1 MTTLAAVLLL
11 AAQAAPPAPAAELA
25 AAIAS
30 EWEFRLRE
38 DPLTAT
44 AVGDHRYDDRLPSL
58 TPADLER
65 RDRFRRALLAR
76 LRAIDGAALSAE
88 DRVNRDMLARELEEA
103 VADHGFGG
111 HRMPW
116 NADSGFHTALAQIPE
131 QMTFAT
137 VRDYERYIA
146 RLRAMPGYVRQQIA
160 LLREGVRAG
169 FTVPRAVL
177 EGFDG
182 TIRAHVVD
190 DPARSV
196 FHAPFAA
203 MPAAI
208 ADRDRARL
216 RAEGALAVR
225 EGAVAAYRELL
236 AFYEDEYLPGA
247 RATVGAS
254 ELPRGREYYAF
265 LVKSYTTL
273 DVTPEEVHRIGLS
286 EVARIRAEMDAVM
299 RRTGFAG
306 DFPAFLAFLRGDPR
320 FYAKTPEELLMHAS
334 RIAKKI
340 DGKLPALFA
349 TLPRLPYGVEPV
361 PAHIAPKYTS
371 GRYVEPPVGGTRAG
385 IYWVNTHA
393 LPSRPL
399 YALPA
404 LTLHEAVPGHH
415 LQIALQREMTGVPA
429 FRRASGI
436 GAFVEGWALYAE
448 RLGLEAGMYE
458 DPYDDFGRLTYEMWR
473 ACRLVVDTGIHAQGW
488 TRAQAIDYMAARTAL
503 SLHEVTTEIDRY
515 ISWPGQALGYKMG
528 ELKIRELR
536 ALAEKELGARF
547 DVREFHDAV
556 LASGPVPLDLLDR
569 LVRARIEVL
578 RKRPLP
584 RDSSRE

>member
-1 MTTLAAVLLL
+1 VTL
-11 AAQAAPPAPAAELA
+11 LA
-25 AAIAS
+25 AAIALS
-30 EWEFRLRE
+30 LQASPAGADLADVIAAEWDFRLRE

-44 AVGDHRYDDRLPSL
+44 AVGDRRYDHRLPSL
-58 TPADLER
+58 AAADLER
-65 RDRFRRALLAR
+65 RDRFRRQTLNQ
-76 LRAIDGAALSAE
+76 LRAIDGAALSDE
-88 DRVNRDMLARELEEA
+88 DRVSRDMLARELEDA
-103 VADHGFGG
+103 IADHDFGG
-111 HRMPW
+111 YRMPW
-116 NADSGFHTALAQIPE
+116 NADSGFHTALAQLPD
-131 QMTFAT
+131 QMPFAT
-137 VRDYERYIA
+137 PRDYGSYIA
-146 RLRAMPGYVRQQIA
+146 RLRDVPRYVREQIA
-160 LLREGVRAG
+160 LLRQGLRAG

-177 EGFDG
+177 DGFDG
-182 TIRAHVVD
+182 SIRAHVVD

-196 FHAPFAA
+196 FFAPFEAIPA
-203 MPAAI
+203 SIPAA
-208 ADRDRARL
+208 DRERL
-216 RAEGALAVR
+216 RREGALAVR

-236 AFYEDEYLPGA
+236 AFYESEYLPGA
-247 RATVGAS
+247 RATIGAS

-273 DVTPEEVHRIGLS
+273 DVTPDEVHQLGLA
-286 EVARIRAEMDAVM
+286 EVARIRAEMDGVM
-299 RRTGFAG
+299 RKTGFAG
-306 DFPAFLAFLRGDPR
+306 DFPAFLAFLRRDPR

-334 RIAKKI
+334 RIAKRI

-371 GRYVEPPVGGTRAG
+371 GRYVEPPLGGTRAG

-393 LPSRPL
+393 LESRPL

-415 LQIALQREMTGVPA
+415 LQIALQREMTGVPP

-473 ACRLVVDTGIHAQGW
+473 ACRLVVDTGIHSRGW
-488 TRAQAIDYMAARTAL
+488 TRAQAIDYMASHTAL

-536 ALAEKELGARF
+536 AFAEKELGPRF
-547 DVREFHDAV
+547 DLRAFHGAV
-556 LASGPVPLDLLDR
+556 LASGPVPLDVLDR
-569 LVRARIEVL
+569 LVRARLLSLVVVG
-578 RKRPLP
+578 PAP
-584 RDSSRE
+584 